1 VLAPPFH
8 DSQPRLTL
16 GSSVFSLLVNEWRI
30 HPSTRPGSSLVEFS
44 VSFKFKR
51 FLPSSLTPP
60 SLISL
65 RCSPAYAAIAEALFM
80 DLSRRM
86 SSAFEHRFAVLH
98 KAKANSV

>member
-1 VLAPPFH
+1 VLGPPFH
-8 DSQPRLTL
+8 DFQPRLTV

-30 HPSTRPGSSLVEFS
+30 QPSTRLGSSLVEFS

-51 FLPSSLTPP
+51 CFPAALKPP
-60 SLISL
+60 TLIFL

-86 SSAFEHRFAVLH
+86 ASAFEQRFAVLH